1 MDKVSE
7 EQIRQTLNQLVELV
21 HQRNVEA
28 GWWTN
33 IETGEPLNRNRAE
46 MIALMHSELSEA
58 LEAERKNLMDD
69 KLPHR
74 PGAEVELADTVIRI
88 LDYCGGFNYDLG
100 GALLEKLEFNR
111 HREDHKIENRLKDGG
126 KKI

>member
-1 MDKVSE
+1 MDKVLE